1 MNRRDLFKRTAAFG
15 LAAGTSYL
23 AATCRSIAGVP
34 TPDANADAS
43 AHSNLLQP
51 LTPPA
56 AGSIPVAFVV
66 SKGAVVIDF
75 CGPWEVFQ
83 DAGTAHGENCFAPY
97 TVAETADPV
106 VASAGLTILPNFTF
120 QTAPAPKVIVIPA
133 QLGESPAMLDWV
145 RSAAKTADLT
155 MSVCTGASILAR
167 TGLLASKAA
176 TTHHGAYAE
185 FAAEFPAVQL
195 RRGARFVEDG
205 KFASSGGLS
214 SGIDLALRVVER
226 YYGRERAE
234 QVADVMEYQ
243 GQGWLDA
250 SSNQVYAKER
260 ASSDA
265 HPLCPV
271 CSMDADRDLKSVYE
285 GKAYYFCMQAHKDLF
300 DAAPTKFAIHDQ
312 TR

>member
-1 MNRRDLFKRTAAFG
+1 MRARTQTCSSP
-15 LAAGTSYL
+15 LA
-23 AATCRSIAGVP
+23 
-34 TPDANADAS
+34 
-43 AHSNLLQP
+43 
-51 LTPPA
+51 PPA

-83 DAGTAHGENCFAPY
+83 DAGTAHGESCFEPY
-97 TVAETADPV
+97 TVAETTDPV
-106 VASAGLTILPNFTF
+106 VASAGLTILPSFTF
-120 QTAPAPKVIVIPA
+120 QTAPSPKIIVVPA
-133 QLGESPAMLDWV
+133 QLGESPTMLDWI
-145 RSAAKTADLT
+145 RTAAKTAGLT

-167 TGLLASKAA
+167 TGLLAGKAA

-185 FAAEFPAVQL
+185 FAAEFPGVRL

-205 KFASSGGLS
+205 QFASSGGLS

-226 YYGRERAE
+226 YYGRERAG

-243 GQGWLDA
+243 GQGWLNA
-250 SSNQVYAKER
+250 NSNQTYAMER
-260 ASSDA
+260 ASTDE

-271 CSMDADRDLKSVYE
+271 CSMDADRRLKSVYQ
-285 GKAYYFCMQAHKDLF
+285 GKSYYFCMQPHKDLF
-300 DAAPTKFAIHDQ
+300 DAAPTKFAVLDQ